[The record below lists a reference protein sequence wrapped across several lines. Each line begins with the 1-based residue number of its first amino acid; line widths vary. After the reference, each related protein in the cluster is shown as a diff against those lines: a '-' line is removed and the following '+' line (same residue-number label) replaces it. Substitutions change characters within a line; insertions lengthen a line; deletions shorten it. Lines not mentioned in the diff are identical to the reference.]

1 MAAWTIILINE
12 SLTIITGEE
21 NMGEFES
28 VKLQVLNA
36 CRALVTSGYLI
47 ATGGNVSVRAMEQ
60 AAFAI
65 TPSNFDYMQMSLTDV
80 CVLDYDLNLLEGAHK
95 PSMESGMHAGIYQ
108 ARADVNAV
116 VHTHQVYASALAL
129 INVPIPALFDEQVL
143 FLGRSVD
150 IIPYAP
156 SGTNSLVDNV
166 VRASRNHHNA
176 YIIQNHGALCFGPDM
191 RRAIHNTQ
199 VLDKCSLAYLLAL
212 CTGRET
218 STIPVEIQEM
228 MFARLREDQKKLEM
242 DGGNA

>member
-28 VKLQVLNA
+28 VKLQVLDA

-47 ATGGNVSVRAMEQ
+47 ATGGNVSVRATEQ
-60 AAFAI
+60 TAFAI
-65 TPSNFDYMQMSLTDV
+65 TPSNFDYMQMSLKDV
-80 CVLDYDLNLLEGAHK
+80 CVLDFDLILLEGEHK

-129 INVPIPALFDEQVL
+129 INAPIPALFDEQVL
-143 FLGRSVD
+143 FLGRPVE

-156 SGTNSLVDNV
+156 SGSNLLRDTVPKAIQS
-166 VRASRNHHNA
+166 HHNA
-176 YIIQNHGALCFGPDM
+176 YIIQNHGVLGFGQDVQ
-191 RRAIHNTQ
+191 RAIQNVK
-199 VLDKCSLAYLLAL
+199 VLEKCALAYLLAL
-212 CTGRET
+212 CTDKEV
-218 STIPVEIQEM
+218 SSIPTEIREM
-228 MFARLREDQKKLEM
+228 MFARLRADQQKLVSE
-242 DGGNA
+242 GGNA

>member
-1 MAAWTIILINE
+1 MT
-12 SLTIITGEE
+12 
-21 NMGEFES
+21 EFDS
-28 VKLQVLNA
+28 IRQLVVDA
-36 CRALVTSGYLI
+36 CRELVASGYLSG
-47 ATGGNVSVRAMEQ
+47 TGGNVSARVGDGQ
-60 AAFAI
+60 AFAI
-65 TPSNFDYMQMSLTDV
+65 TPSDFDYMEMRSQDI
-80 CVLDYDLNLLEGAHK
+80 CVLDFDLQLLEGERK
-95 PSMESGMHAGIYQ
+95 PSVESGMHAGIYQ

-129 INVPIPALFDEQVL
+129 INAPIPALFDEQVL

-156 SGTNSLVDNV
+156 SGTNALKDNV

-191 RRAIHNTQ
+191 RRAIHNTK

-212 CTGRET
+212 CTDRET
-218 STIPVEIQEM
+218 STIPVEIREM
-228 MFARLREDQKKLEM
+228 MFARLREDQKKLEQ